1 MPSKFNC
8 THQPHALTQHR
19 QDRQTRKDA
28 YFWYQANWYEQPV
41 LHITSRRDVNKRTR
55 RVIVRAFSNEDVMW
69 MRLNGGDWTEV
80 AVDDHIAEWTID
92 LADGENLVEAVIRPE
107 GREPIADEV
116 RWNYVT
122 RP

>member
-1 MPSKFNC
+1 M
-8 THQPHALTQHR
+8 
-19 QDRQTRKDA
+19 
-28 YFWYQANWYEQPV
+28 

-69 MRLNGGDWTEV
+69 LRLNGGEWTEV

-92 LADGENLVEAVIRPE
+92 LADGENLVEAMIRPE
-107 GREPIADEV
+107 GREPITDEV

>member
-1 MPSKFNC
+1 
-8 THQPHALTQHR
+8 
-19 QDRQTRKDA
+19 
-28 YFWYQANWYEQPV
+28 
-41 LHITSRRDVNKRTR
+41 
-55 RVIVRAFSNEDVMW
+55 MW

-107 GREPIADEV
+107 GREPITDEV
-116 RWNYVT
+116 RWNYIT